1 MFAHSHLRRLYVL
14 RICRLFLAQ
23 FPATDLLAVC
33 QKLYRNNHFSFCRF
47 SILSFVGCSVRPR
60 LRPHLLLPLFK
71 RILCELVGLPLYF
84 LMTTA
89 CIAHIYI
96 YLWSKRLVIVL
107 EFGSCSCSG
116 MGMNVRVYGF
126 SRISDI
132 AWNMIFIWINITL
145 VRMFCSLKMTLV
157 DMDEFRRRFNE
168 LHCRSV
174 SLL

>member
-107 EFGSCSCSG
+107 GFGIL
-116 MGMNVRVYGF
+116 F
-126 SRISDI
+126 
-132 AWNMIFIWINITL
+132 
-145 VRMFCSLKMTLV
+145 MFWHGYECACLWFFANKRYSLEYDFYL
-157 DMDEFRRRFNE
+157 N
-168 LHCRSV
+168 
-174 SLL
+174 